1 MGTLRTTRGVSLALL
16 AGLLTTGCEVP
27 SEWLQR
33 MEEQAKYE
41 VYEENPFF
49 TDRRSMREPP
59 LGTIPRE
66 QPAGDPALTTGMV
79 AGQVV
84 QDIPMKLTPDM
95 LLRGQHKYEVV
106 CAQCHGKLGNG
117 DSVVAENMPLRLP
130 PSLITLAESP
140 AGHFYR
146 AITYGYGVMPSFAG
160 EIRIEDRW
168 AVVAYVRAL
177 QRSQNATLADVP
189 ADKRS
194 ELERKETLQ

>member
-1 MGTLRTTRGVSLALL
+1 MGTARTLRAATLA
-16 AGLLTTGCEVP
+16 LTTGLFATACELP
-27 SEWLQR
+27 QEWLHR
-33 MEEQAKYE
+33 MEEQAKFKTYQ
-41 VYEENPFF
+41 ENEFF
-49 TDRRSMREPP
+49 ADNRAMREPP
-59 LGTIPRE
+59 AGTIPRE
-66 QPAGDPALTTGMV
+66 QAVGDPALTTGMV

-84 QDIPMKLTPDM
+84 QDIPLKLTADV
-95 LLRGQHKYEVV
+95 LRRGQHKYDIV

-117 DSVVAENMPLRLP
+117 DSVVAENMPMRLP
-130 PSLITLAESP
+130 PSFLTLADKP

-168 AVVAYVRAL
+168 AVVAYVQAL

>member
-1 MGTLRTTRGVSLALL
+1 MNPMSRHVTLAAL
-16 AGLLTTGCEVP
+16 AGLFATACEVP
-27 SEWLQR
+27 SDWLHR
-33 MEEQAKYE
+33 MEKQAKYTY
-41 VYEENPFF
+41 YEENDFF
-49 TDRRSMREPP
+49 ADRRAMRQPP
-59 LGTIPRE
+59 EGTLPRE
-66 QPAGDPALTTGMV
+66 QPAGNPALTTGMV

-84 QDIPMKLTPDM
+84 QEIPLELTPEI
-95 LLRGQHKYEVV
+95 LKRGRHKYEIV

-117 DSVVAENMPLRLP
+117 DSIVAENMPLRLP
-130 PSLITLAESP
+130 PSLTALADKP

-146 AITYGYGVMPSFAG
+146 AIAYGYGVMPSFAG

-177 QRSQNATLADVP
+177 QKSQNATVADVP